1 MTASEA
7 KLPKRGAV
15 RSQLVGHNHVRRKRV
30 PLQQLAKKLH
40 GRGLVASPLNKHIQ
54 HLTLAIDG
62 TPQIHA
68 LAIDRYD
75 HFIEVPLTIRFGP
88 RVSQISRDRRT
99 KLQDPAAD
107 GLVADAQA
115 SRSEKVLNV
124 AVAQGEP
131 QIQPNR
137 VADKVRREA
146 VMDVRNGAHH
156 HSYPILPVTVTM
168 PSAAN
173 RKGVAFRSNHTVSVQ
188 LHTIPRLGYDLE
200 HEHVFGSGK
209 LLKDLMYC
217 LPGFLSESAPVRHDW
232 VCAKH
237 QPDEQTIGHV
247 LMFEVEPLLLT
258 AAARR

>member
-30 PLQQLAKKLH
+30 PLQQLAKKIH

-115 SRSEKVLNV
+115 SRSEQILDV

-131 QIQPNR
+131 QIKPDR
-137 VADKVRREA
+137 VLDDRRRE
-146 VMDVRNGAHH
+146 RCRR
-156 HSYPILPVTVTM
+156 Y
-168 PSAAN
+168 
-173 RKGVAFRSNHTVSVQ
+173 
-188 LHTIPRLGYDLE
+188 
-200 HEHVFGSGK
+200 
-209 LLKDLMYC
+209 
-217 LPGFLSESAPVRHDW
+217 ES
-232 VCAKH
+232 
-237 QPDEQTIGHV
+237 
-247 LMFEVEPLLLT
+247 
-258 AAARR
+258 

>member
-1 MTASEA
+1 
-7 KLPKRGAV
+7 
-15 RSQLVGHNHVRRKRV
+15 
-30 PLQQLAKKLH
+30 
-40 GRGLVASPLNKHIQ
+40 
-54 HLTLAIDG
+54 
-62 TPQIHA
+62 
-68 LAIDRYD
+68 
-75 HFIEVPLTIRFGP
+75 
-88 RVSQISRDRRT
+88 
-99 KLQDPAAD
+99 
-107 GLVADAQA
+107 
-115 SRSEKVLNV
+115 
-124 AVAQGEP
+124 
-131 QIQPNR
+131 
-137 VADKVRREA
+137 
-146 VMDVRNGAHH
+146 
-156 HSYPILPVTVTM
+156 M

-258 AAARR
+258 AAARRTLRQPAAVPQTGIVQGQWKILRAPAPVNLPEHPQRQN